1 MDKERCKMDT
11 ETKRG
16 VVRWLI
22 REIIVGSV
30 VVGLSLFIPAGTTN
44 WPMGW
49 ALVGVYLAWTTA
61 TALLLIPRS
70 PDLLIERMARRKD
83 AKTWDTILMSVV
95 GLTTLAKHIVA
106 GLDFRKEWTADVW
119 QVPLGLQIATLAVA
133 ALGYALGLWA
143 MAANAYFS
151 KILRIQDDRG
161 HTVATGGPYQY
172 VRHPGYTGTVLFEL
186 TTPIVLGSLWAL
198 IPGGLS
204 ALLMVVR
211 TALEDKTLQEELAG
225 YTDYTKQVRYRLLPG
240 VW

>member
-1 MDKERCKMDT
+1 MDT

-22 REIIVGSV
+22 REVIAGSAFA
-30 VVGLSLFIPAGTTN
+30 GLSLFLPARTLN

-49 ALVGVYLAWTTA
+49 ALVGIYLTWTTA

-83 AKTWDTILMSVV
+83 AKKWDAAIMSVV
-95 GLTTLAKHIVA
+95 GLATLAKHIVA
-106 GLDFRKEWTADVW
+106 GFDFHDGWTTNVW
-119 QVPLGLQIATLAVA
+119 QVPLALQIAALIVA
-133 ALGYALGLWA
+133 ALGYALGVWA
-143 MAANAYFS
+143 MTANAYFS
-151 KILRIQDDRG
+151 KIVRIQDDRG
-161 HTVATGGPYQY
+161 QTVATGGPYRY

-186 TTPIVLGSLWAL
+186 TTPIMLGSLWAL
-198 IPGGLS
+198 IPGGL
-204 ALLMVVR
+204 AAVLMIVR

-225 YTDYTKQVRYRLLPG
+225 YKEYTEQTRYRLLPG

>member
-1 MDKERCKMDT
+1 MDT

-16 VVRWLI
+16 IVRWLI
-22 REIIVGSV
+22 REIIAGSV
-30 VVGLSLFIPAGTTN
+30 VVGLSLFIPAGTAN

-49 ALVGVYLAWTTA
+49 ALVGVYLVWTTA

-83 AKTWDTILMSVV
+83 AKMWDTMLMSVV
-95 GLTTLAKHIVA
+95 GLTTLTKHIVA
-106 GLDFRKEWTADVW
+106 GLDFRRGWTANVW
-119 QVPLGLQIATLAVA
+119 QVPLGLQIAALFVA

-143 MAANAYFS
+143 MTANAYFS
-151 KILRIQDDRG
+151 KILRIQEDRD
-161 HTVATGGPYQY
+161 HTVATDGPYRY

-186 TTPIVLGSLWAL
+186 TTPIALGSLWAL

-204 ALLMVVR
+204 ALLMIVR
-211 TALEDKTLQEELAG
+211 TALEDKTLQKELAG
-225 YTDYTKQVRYRLLPG
+225 YTDYTEQVRYRLLPG